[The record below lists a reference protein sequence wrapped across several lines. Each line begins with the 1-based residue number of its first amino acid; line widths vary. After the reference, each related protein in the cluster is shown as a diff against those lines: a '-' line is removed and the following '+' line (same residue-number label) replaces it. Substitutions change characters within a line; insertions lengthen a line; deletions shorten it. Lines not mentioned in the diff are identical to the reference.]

1 MNLLDHIQ
9 TYIKSFKVTK
19 ETLKYLKYLG
29 YVVMVFLGI
38 VVGLFWFYKDE
49 LPPMSEL
56 QHYTMRTGSEVYD
69 RNGKLFHMFAFEQ
82 RKLVNLK
89 ELPQYVPD
97 ALISLEDKHFY
108 HHFGIDLIGTTRA
121 FIVDVFRGSFS
132 QGASTITQQLARNMF
147 LTLDKQLPRKI
158 KEALLSFR
166 IESNFSKDEILEM
179 YFNKI
184 YFGNG
189 VYGIETA
196 SLYYFGKHAKNLTLP
211 EGATLVGMVQRPNYF
226 DPQRYPDRA
235 LNRRNLVI
243 KRMLEEKKITKA
255 EYQEAISAPLISDQ
269 SYMEDD
275 AADYFLEYIRLY
287 LERKYGTKK
296 LFEGGLKIYTT
307 IDFDLTQY
315 ADSML
320 NLQLTRL
327 EQKEGMWFRYKKF
340 DRKSVNISTPY
351 LQGGVLTMDNKT
363 GYVRVMI
370 GGRNFNHSKF
380 NRIMMARRQPGS
392 AFKPILYTAAIEKGY
407 TPATVIRDE
416 PMIFTLSDG
425 TTWEPH
431 NYNYDEYYG
440 LTRMREAITKSQN
453 MWAVKTIYDIGVS
466 PVVSAAYR
474 FGLTSPQLP
483 TYSLALGSSEV
494 IPMELITGY
503 TAFPNNGYRTKPI
516 FITRVEDKKGK
527 ILERAH
533 EEKTKVCDPKV
544 AYLLTSMM
552 QSVVDNGTATVVR
565 TQGYTWPAAGK
576 TGTTDDYRDAWF
588 IGFNR
593 EMITGIWIGFDN
605 NQSMGAGMTG
615 GVACAPIWPYIM
627 RRAITNDNEG
637 RRPAINNPR
646 YTFEVPEGIVTANIN
661 PVTGFLSKNP
671 ESGFNE
677 VFIDGTEPKVTAD
690 SLIYNYYPTRYR
702 LHDRTPYTVT
712 EAGK

>member
-1 MNLLDHIQ
+1 MELLDNILAFIKKIKISPM
-9 TYIKSFKVTK
+9 TARYVKYIA
-19 ETLKYLKYLG
+19 
-29 YVVMVFLGI
+29 YVLMVFIGI
-38 VVGLFWFYKDE
+38 VIGLFWFYKDE

-82 RKLVNLK
+82 RKMVNLK
-89 ELPQYVPD
+89 ELPPYVPD
-97 ALISLEDKHFY
+97 ALIALEDKHFY

-121 FIVDVFRGSFS
+121 FLVDIFRGSFS

-196 SLYYFGKHAKNLTLP
+196 SLYYFGKHAHNLSLP
-211 EGATLVGMVQRPNYF
+211 EAATLVGMVQRPNYF
-226 DPQRYPDRA
+226 DPQRFPDRA
-235 LNRRNLVI
+235 INRRNLVL
-243 KRMLEEKKITKA
+243 KRMLAERKITKE
-255 EYQEAISAPLISDQ
+255 EYQEAYVAPLISNESILGD
-269 SYMEDD
+269 E

-287 LERKYGTKK
+287 LEKKYGTKK

-315 ADSML
+315 SDSML
-320 NLQLTRL
+320 NLQLTRM
-327 EQKEGMWFRYKKF
+327 EEREGMWFRYKKY
-340 DRKSVNISTPY
+340 DQKASNIATPY
-351 LQGGVLTMDNKT
+351 LQGGVLTMDNRT

-392 AFKPILYTAAIEKGY
+392 AFKPILYTAAVEKGY

-416 PMIFTLSDG
+416 PMIFYLSDG

-431 NYNYDEYYG
+431 NYNKGEYYG
-440 LTRMREAITKSQN
+440 LTRMREAITRSQN
-453 MWAVKTIYDIGVS
+453 MWAVKTVYDIGVS
-466 PVVSAAYR
+466 STISAAYR
-474 FGLTSPQLP
+474 FGLTTPQLP
-483 TYSLALGSSEV
+483 TFSLALGSSEV
-494 IPMELITGY
+494 IPIELISGF
-503 TAFPNNGYRTKPI
+503 TAFPNNGYRVKPI

-527 ILERAH
+527 VLERAH
-533 EEKTKVCDPKV
+533 EERKLVCDSKV
-544 AYLLTSMM
+544 AYTLTSMM
-552 QSVVDNGTATVVR
+552 QSVIDSGTATVAR
-565 TQGYTWPAAGK
+565 SQGYIWPAAGK

-593 EMITGIWIGFDN
+593 EMITGVWMGFDN
-605 NQSMGAGMTG
+605 NQSMGSGMAG
-615 GVACAPIWPYIM
+615 GVACAPVWPYIM
-627 RRAITNDNEG
+627 RRAITNENGG
-637 RRPAINNPR
+637 RRPAINDKR
-646 YTFEVPEGIVTANIN
+646 YAFEVPDGMVTASIN
-661 PVTGFLSKNP
+661 PTTGFLSKNP
-671 ESGFNE
+671 ENGLNEIFISGM
-677 VFIDGTEPKVTAD
+677 EPKVASD
-690 SLIYNYYPTRYR
+690 SLLYNFYPTRYR
-702 LHDRTPYTVT
+702 LHDRSPYIVY
-712 EAGK
+712 ENGK